1 MKTPTSRAWMLE
13 FVLLAALWGSSF
25 LFTRLAI
32 QDFGPVPTAGLRVM
46 IAVVLLLPLLLWRGL
61 GRQLLAHATPVL
73 LVGGL
78 NSALPFL
85 CFAYALQYIST
96 GLSAILNATV
106 PLFGALVAWVWLHD
120 RPSRMRAL
128 GLLVGF
134 LGVALLAWDKAN
146 FKPDASGVVSG
157 WAVLA
162 CLLATTCYG
171 LAASF
176 TKLRLAGLPSLVTA
190 AGSQIS
196 ASLWLVLPTW
206 WFWPT
211 HTVGHTAW
219 WAIGVLGAVCTGLA
233 YVLYFRLLEAIGP
246 ARALTVTF
254 LIPVFALV
262 YGVALLGEQ
271 VTLWMLLCGAV
282 IFAGTALSAGLVR
295 LPTTAPP
302 R

>member
-32 QDFGPVPTAGLRVM
+32 QDFGPVPTAGLRVV
-46 IAVVLLLPLLLWRGL
+46 IAAVLLLPLLLWRGL
-61 GRQLLAHATPVL
+61 GGQLLANATPVL
-73 LVGGL
+73 VVGGL

-85 CFAYALQYIST
+85 CFAYALQYITT

-106 PLFGALVAWVWLHD
+106 PLFGALVAWVWLQD
-120 RPSRMRAL
+120 RPTRTRAL

-134 LGVALLAWDKAN
+134 AGVALLAWDKAS

-162 CLLATTCYG
+162 CLLATACYG

-190 AGSQIS
+190 TGSQIS
-196 ASLWLVLPTW
+196 ASLWLLLPTW

-211 HTVGHTAW
+211 HAVGNTAW
-219 WAIGVLGAVCTGLA
+219 WAIAVLGAVCTGLA
-233 YVLYFRLLEAIGP
+233 YVLYFRLLEAMGP

-295 LPTTAPP
+295 LPKAAPP